1 VFEHFVHVKDQSSSG
16 IGLYLSYQLIKV
28 HKGDINV
35 TDSNYCGAVFIVTIP
50 VSEKDYQNDELF
62 KLVWFYV
69 LYKTNL
75 QPFLVG
81 GFLFSKSSTKFWKNS
96 NN

>member
-1 VFEHFVHVKDQSSSG
+1 VFEHFVHGKDHSSSG
-16 IGLYLSYQLIKV
+16 IGLHLSYQLIKV

-69 LYKTNL
+69 LYYKEL
-75 QPFLVG
+75 
-81 GFLFSKSSTKFWKNS
+81 
-96 NN
+96 